1 MNNEQLTEKIFSHEK
16 SIGRLEE
23 DVTNIYKRQAE
34 IKDLAKSTQE
44 LALAVQQL
52 ASKVSDVDDRISVV
66 EDSQRAKSA
75 AVWQIVMSCVIS
87 GIGTYVVSTL
97 LR

>member
-1 MNNEQLTEKIFSHEK
+1 MTTEQLTEKVFAHEK
-16 SIGRLEE
+16 SIGKLEE

-52 ASKVSDVDDRISVV
+52 ATKVNDVDDRISMV
-66 EDSQRAKSA
+66 EGTQRTKSA
-75 AVWQIVMSCVIS
+75 AIWQIVMSVIIS
-87 GIGTYVVSTL
+87 GIGTYLISNL
-97 LR
+97 FR